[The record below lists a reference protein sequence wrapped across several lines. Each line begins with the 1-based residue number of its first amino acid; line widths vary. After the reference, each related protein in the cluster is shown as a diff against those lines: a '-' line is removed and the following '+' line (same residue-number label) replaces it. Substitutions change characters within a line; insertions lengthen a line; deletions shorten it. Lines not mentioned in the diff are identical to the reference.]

1 MRMNGHTR
9 RSPCT
14 GGWTKDMSRVVA
26 ESEYEPP
33 WVDTGRSKW
42 RDRNYGG
49 GGSELFFIDYKGRP
63 RSRAV
68 WRGSPLERLR
78 GLSESLGRRY
88 RWGPAQSTM
97 IVLTGKPPKVPAL
110 R

>member
-1 MRMNGHTR
+1 VGHLAALDWYTR
-9 RSPCT
+9 ESGEAWEVWNRAGVTVEPP
-14 GGWTKDMSRVVA
+14 GMSRVVA
-26 ESEYEPP
+26 ASEYEPP

-42 RDRNYGG
+42 RDRKYGG

-68 WRGSPLERLR
+68 WRGSALERLR

-88 RWGPAQSTM
+88 RWRA
-97 IVLTGKPPKVPAL
+97 A
-110 R
+110 